1 MKHFPKWWTILSTAA
16 LLMFSVYAM
25 ADTFLISTVYA
36 VVDDSTSQNAVNTVT
51 TVTVPSTQA
60 DEATTS
66 TQTDEDTAS
75 AQTDEA
81 TASTQA
87 DEDIATTQSDATTS
101 SISLEEYRLDDTTVY
116 VAAIEL
122 ASADALKTAFAQNA
136 YGRNVKAKT
145 SETAASVDAILAI
158 NGDYYGAQESGYV
171 IRNGV
176 LYRSTMR
183 SLDQEDLVIYADSTF
198 EIITE
203 GEISAEE
210 LLESGAQQ
218 VLCFGPALI
227 VDGEISVDTNDEV
240 DKAMADNPRTAIGV
254 LSDGSL
260 VMVVSDG
267 RTDESEG
274 LSLYELAE
282 FMQSLGCVTAYNL
295 DGGGSST
302 MVYEG
307 ELVNNPTSGRSIKER
322 AVSDIIYIA
331 Y

>member
-1 MKHFPKWWTILSTAA
+1 MKHFPKWWTIFSTAA
-16 LLMFSVYAM
+16 LLMFSVYAI

-36 VVDDSTSQNAVNTVT
+36 VADDSASQNTENPIATAAVTSARTDETDDSTLSN
-51 TVTVPSTQA
+51 
-60 DEATTS
+60 EA
-66 TQTDEDTAS
+66 A
-75 AQTDEA
+75 
-81 TASTQA
+81 
-87 DEDIATTQSDATTS
+87 S
-101 SISLEEYRLDDTTVY
+101 SITLEEYRLDDTTVY
-116 VAAIEL
+116 VAAIVP

-145 SETAASVDAILAI
+145 SEIAASVDAVLAI
-158 NGDYYGAQESGYV
+158 NGDFYGARESGYV

-176 LYRSTMR
+176 LYRSTMC
-183 SLDQEDLVIYADSTF
+183 SADQEDLVIYADGTF

-210 LLESGAQQ
+210 LLQNGAQQ

-227 VDGEISVDTNDEV
+227 TDGEISVDTNDEV

-254 LSDGSL
+254 LSDGRL